1 MRKKKKKSKN
11 DIIYLQV
18 LDAEGKLEIICFLW
32 NENSISLWWGK
43 KKSNFSSKGIFVKR
57 AFQNSTVAAA
67 LVWDMSGLVVW
78 DFSEMLWGILAAGYS
93 EEAFVQKS
101 PFCFLAWDF
110 TTAELFMKLNYFS
123 YHFWGNTIRGFEKVN
138 PSSFIASCSL
148 LDNPGIILLLIS
160 PVEMKLLWMRIG
172 LVEVNIQTE
181 TFSTAR
187 RDASLQISFEWE
199 SCCSCL
205 SARDWTA

>member
-1 MRKKKKKSKN
+1 MKIVFHCEWKKKRRRVISQVKVAFLSKEH
-11 DIIYLQV
+11 V
-18 LDAEGKLEIICFLW
+18 T
-32 NENSISLWWGK
+32 
-43 KKSNFSSKGIFVKR
+43 
-57 AFQNSTVAAA
+57 FQNSTVAAA

-78 DFSEMLWGILAAGYS
+78 DFSEMLWGTLAVGYS
-93 EEAFVQKS
+93 EEALVQTS

-123 YHFWGNTIRGFEKVN
+123 YHFWSNTIRGFEKVN
-138 PSSFIASCSL
+138 PSFIASCSL
-148 LDNPGIILLLIS
+148 LENPGIILLLIS

-172 LVEVNIQTE
+172 LVEVKIQTE
-181 TFSTAR
+181 AFSTAR
-187 RDASLQISFEWE
+187 KDASLQISFEWE